1 MSTRTPSS
9 SSSRLML
16 TIGLCFLVALMEGLD
31 LQAAGIAAGGIAQAF
46 ALDKMQMGWI
56 FSAGI
61 LGLLPGA
68 LVGGMLADRYGR
80 KPMMVRA
87 SLVMTF
93 TMGGLAFVPNV
104 FWLLVLRIL
113 NGLFSGYVPNST
125 ALIASQAPKNRSGY
139 ALGTLA
145 TGVIGGSLVGPLLGG
160 VLAEILGIRQ
170 VFLLVGFILLICNLM
185 TIFLVKEDF
194 QPVTKAEVLSTRDLF
209 SSIKDKQILI
219 GLFVTSMIIQ
229 VSAQSIAPILTLYI
243 RHLGQTENLMFVSG
257 LIVSALGFSSMLSS
271 STLGKI
277 GDRIGNHRLLLIALF
292 YSFSMYVLCALA
304 QNSLQLGIVRFLY
317 GFGTGA
323 LMPSINSLL
332 TKITPR
338 EGISRIFSYNQMF
351 MNIGQVIGPFIG
363 SAIATDLGYRSVF
376 YVTSLIVFINFVWS
390 LINFRKYL
398 KVKEIV

>member
-1 MSTRTPSS
+1 MRVAWLGNFFTGASFSLVMPFMALYVEQLGAPKNKVEWYAGLAVSLS
-9 SSSRLML
+9 AL
-16 TIGLCFLVALMEGLD
+16 TSAL
-31 LQAAGIAAGGIAQAF
+31 IAPVWGR
-46 ALDKMQMGWI
+46 
-56 FSAGI
+56 
-61 LGLLPGA
+61 
-68 LVGGMLADRYGR
+68 LADRYGR

-185 TIFLVKEDF
+185 TVFLVKEDF
-194 QPVTKAEVLSTRDLF
+194 QPVTKAEALSTRELF

-332 TKITPR
+332 TKVTPR

>member
-1 MSTRTPSS
+1 MINSEINWKQNLRVAWLGNFFTGASFSLVMPFMALYVEQLGAPQNKVEWYAGLAVSLS
-9 SSSRLML
+9 AL
-16 TIGLCFLVALMEGLD
+16 TSAL
-31 LQAAGIAAGGIAQAF
+31 IAPVWGR
-46 ALDKMQMGWI
+46 
-56 FSAGI
+56 
-61 LGLLPGA
+61 
-68 LVGGMLADRYGR
+68 LADRYGR

-257 LIVSALGFSSMLSS
+257 LIVSALGFSSMHSS

>member
-1 MSTRTPSS
+1 MINSEINWKQNLRVAWLGNFFTGASFSLVMPFMALYVEQLGAPQNKVEWYAGLAVSLS
-9 SSSRLML
+9 AL
-16 TIGLCFLVALMEGLD
+16 TSAL
-31 LQAAGIAAGGIAQAF
+31 IAPVWGR
-46 ALDKMQMGWI
+46 
-56 FSAGI
+56 
-61 LGLLPGA
+61 
-68 LVGGMLADRYGR
+68 LADRYGR

-93 TMGGLAFVPNV
+93 TMGGVAFVPNV

-257 LIVSALGFSSMLSS
+257 FIVSALGFSSMLSS

>member
-1 MSTRTPSS
+1 MPFMVLYVEELGTPKN
-9 SSSRLML
+9 LVEFYA
-16 TIGLCFLVALMEGLD
+16 GLAVSLSAL
-31 LQAAGIAAGGIAQAF
+31 A
-46 ALDKMQMGWI
+46 
-56 FSAGI
+56 S
-61 LGLLPGA
+61 A
-68 LVGGMLADRYGR
+68 LVSPIWGRLADRYGR

-87 SLVMTF
+87 AFVMTF

-104 FWLLVLRIL
+104 YWLLILRVL
-113 NGLFSGYVPNST
+113 NGVFAGYVPNST
-125 ALIASQAPKNRSGY
+125 ALIASQAPQERSGY

-145 TGVIGGSLVGPLLGG
+145 TGVTAGSLIGPLLGG
-160 VLAEILGIRQ
+160 LLAEWLGIRQ
-170 VFLLVGFILLICNLM
+170 VFLLVGTILFICTLM
-185 TIFLVKEDF
+185 TIFWVKEDF
-194 QPVTKAEVLSTRDLF
+194 EPVSRKDAMPTREVFKRV
-209 SSIKDKQILI
+209 SSLQIMV

-243 RHLGQTENLMFVSG
+243 RHLGQASNLMFVSG

-292 YSFSMYVLCALA
+292 YSFSMYFFCALA
-304 QNSLQLGIVRFLY
+304 QTPLQLGMLRFLY
-317 GFGTGA
+317 GFGVGA

-332 TKITPR
+332 TKITPK

-351 MNIGQVIGPFIG
+351 SYIGQVAGPFVG
-363 SAIATDLGYRSVF
+363 SMVARHLGYRMVF
-376 YVTSLIVFINFVWS
+376 YVTAGIVFVNLVWS

>member
-1 MSTRTPSS
+1 MINSEINWKQNLRVAWLGNFFTGASFSLVMPFMALYVEQLGAPQNKVEWYAGLAVSLSS
-9 SSSRLML
+9 L
-16 TIGLCFLVALMEGLD
+16 TSAL
-31 LQAAGIAAGGIAQAF
+31 IAPVWGR
-46 ALDKMQMGWI
+46 
-56 FSAGI
+56 
-61 LGLLPGA
+61 
-68 LVGGMLADRYGR
+68 LADRYGR

>member
-1 MSTRTPSS
+1 MINSEINWKQNLRVAWLGNFFTGASFSLVMPFMALYVEQLGAPQNKVEWYAGLAVSLS
-9 SSSRLML
+9 AL
-16 TIGLCFLVALMEGLD
+16 TSAL
-31 LQAAGIAAGGIAQAF
+31 IAPVWGR
-46 ALDKMQMGWI
+46 
-56 FSAGI
+56 
-61 LGLLPGA
+61 
-68 LVGGMLADRYGR
+68 LADRYGR

-257 LIVSALGFSSMLSS
+257 LIVSELGFSSMLSS

>member
-1 MSTRTPSS
+1 MINSEINWKQNLRVAWLGNFFTGASFSLVMPFMALYVEQLGAPQNKVEWYAGLAVSLS
-9 SSSRLML
+9 AL
-16 TIGLCFLVALMEGLD
+16 TSAL
-31 LQAAGIAAGGIAQAF
+31 IAPVWGR
-46 ALDKMQMGWI
+46 
-56 FSAGI
+56 
-61 LGLLPGA
+61 
-68 LVGGMLADRYGR
+68 LADRYGR

-185 TIFLVKEDF
+185 TVFLVKEDF

>member
-1 MSTRTPSS
+1 MRVAWLGNFFTGASFSLVMPFMALYVEQLGAPKNKVEWYAGLAVSLS
-9 SSSRLML
+9 AL
-16 TIGLCFLVALMEGLD
+16 TSAL
-31 LQAAGIAAGGIAQAF
+31 IAPVWGR
-46 ALDKMQMGWI
+46 
-56 FSAGI
+56 
-61 LGLLPGA
+61 
-68 LVGGMLADRYGR
+68 LADRYGR

-145 TGVIGGSLVGPLLGG
+145 TGAIGGSLVGPLLGG

-185 TIFLVKEDF
+185 TVFLVKEDF
-194 QPVTKAEVLSTRDLF
+194 QPVTKAEALSTRELF

>member
-1 MSTRTPSS
+1 MINSEINWKQNLRVAWLGNFFTGASFSLVMPFMALYVEQLGAPQNKVEWYAGLAVSLS
-9 SSSRLML
+9 AL
-16 TIGLCFLVALMEGLD
+16 TSAL
-31 LQAAGIAAGGIAQAF
+31 IAPVWGR
-46 ALDKMQMGWI
+46 
-56 FSAGI
+56 
-61 LGLLPGA
+61 
-68 LVGGMLADRYGR
+68 LADRYGR

-229 VSAQSIAPILTLYI
+229 VSAQTIAPILTLYI

-363 SAIATDLGYRSVF
+363 SAIATDWGYRSVF

>member
-1 MSTRTPSS
+1 MINSEINWKQNLRVAWLGNFFTGASFSLVMPFMALYVEQLGAPQNKVEWYAGLAVSLS
-9 SSSRLML
+9 AL
-16 TIGLCFLVALMEGLD
+16 TSAL
-31 LQAAGIAAGGIAQAF
+31 IAPVWGR
-46 ALDKMQMGWI
+46 
-56 FSAGI
+56 
-61 LGLLPGA
+61 
-68 LVGGMLADRYGR
+68 LADRYGR

-93 TMGGLAFVPNV
+93 TMGGVAFVPNV

-209 SSIKDKQILI
+209 SSIKDKKILI

>member
-1 MSTRTPSS
+1 MINSEINWKQNLRVAWLGNFFTGASFSLVMPFMALYVEQLGAPQNKVEWYAGLAVSLSALTSS
-9 SSSRLML
+9 L
-16 TIGLCFLVALMEGLD
+16 
-31 LQAAGIAAGGIAQAF
+31 IAPVWGR
-46 ALDKMQMGWI
+46 
-56 FSAGI
+56 
-61 LGLLPGA
+61 
-68 LVGGMLADRYGR
+68 LADRYGR

>member
-1 MSTRTPSS
+1 MRVAWLGNFFTGASFSLVMPFMALYVEQLGAPKNKVEWYAGLAVSLS
-9 SSSRLML
+9 AL
-16 TIGLCFLVALMEGLD
+16 TSAL
-31 LQAAGIAAGGIAQAF
+31 IAPVWGR
-46 ALDKMQMGWI
+46 
-56 FSAGI
+56 
-61 LGLLPGA
+61 
-68 LVGGMLADRYGR
+68 LADRYGR

-145 TGVIGGSLVGPLLGG
+145 TGVIGGSLVGPLLSG

-185 TIFLVKEDF
+185 TVFLVKEDF
-194 QPVTKAEVLSTRDLF
+194 QPVTKAEALSTRELF

-363 SAIATDLGYRSVF
+363 SAIATGLGYRSVF
-376 YVTSLIVFINFVWS
+376 YVTSLIVFVNFVWS

>member
-1 MSTRTPSS
+1 MRVAWLGNFFTGASFSLVMPFMALYVEQLGAPKNKVEWYAGLAVSLS
-9 SSSRLML
+9 AL
-16 TIGLCFLVALMEGLD
+16 TSAL
-31 LQAAGIAAGGIAQAF
+31 IAPLWGR
-46 ALDKMQMGWI
+46 
-56 FSAGI
+56 
-61 LGLLPGA
+61 
-68 LVGGMLADRYGR
+68 LADRYGR

-185 TIFLVKEDF
+185 TVFLVKEDF
-194 QPVTKAEVLSTRDLF
+194 QPVTKAEALSTRELF

-243 RHLGQTENLMFVSG
+243 RHLGQTENLVFVSG

>member
-1 MSTRTPSS
+1 MINSEINWKQNLRVAWLGNFFTGASFSLVMPFMALYVEQLGAPQNKVEWYAGLAVSLS
-9 SSSRLML
+9 AL
-16 TIGLCFLVALMEGLD
+16 TSAL
-31 LQAAGIAAGGIAQAF
+31 IAPVWGR
-46 ALDKMQMGWI
+46 
-56 FSAGI
+56 
-61 LGLLPGA
+61 
-68 LVGGMLADRYGR
+68 LADRYGR

-93 TMGGLAFVPNV
+93 NMGGLAFVPNV

>member
-1 MSTRTPSS
+1 MRVAWLGNFFTGASFSLVMPFMA
-9 SSSRLML
+9 LYVEQL
-16 TIGLCFLVALMEGLD
+16 GAPKNKVEWYAGLAVSLSALASAL
-31 LQAAGIAAGGIAQAF
+31 IAPVWGR
-46 ALDKMQMGWI
+46 
-56 FSAGI
+56 
-61 LGLLPGA
+61 
-68 LVGGMLADRYGR
+68 LADRYGR

-125 ALIASQAPKNRSGY
+125 ALIASQVPKSRSGY

-160 VLAEILGIRQ
+160 VLAELLGIRQ
-170 VFLLVGFILLICNLM
+170 VFLLVGFMLLICNLL
-185 TIFLVKEDF
+185 TVFLVKEDF
-194 QPVTKAEVLSTRDLF
+194 QPVTKAEALSTRELF

-351 MNIGQVIGPFIG
+351 MNMGQVIGPFIG

-376 YVTSLIVFINFVWS
+376 YVTSLIVFVNFVWS

>member
-1 MSTRTPSS
+1 MINSEINWKQNLRVAWLGNFFTGASFSLVMPFMALYVEQLGAPQNKVEWYAGLAVSLS
-9 SSSRLML
+9 AL
-16 TIGLCFLVALMEGLD
+16 TSAL
-31 LQAAGIAAGGIAQAF
+31 IAPVWGR
-46 ALDKMQMGWI
+46 
-56 FSAGI
+56 
-61 LGLLPGA
+61 
-68 LVGGMLADRYGR
+68 LADRYGR
-80 KPMMVRA
+80 TPMMVRA

-93 TMGGLAFVPNV
+93 TMGGVAFVPNV

>member
-1 MSTRTPSS
+1 MRVAWLGNFFTGASFSLVMPFMALYVEQLGAPQNKVEWYAGLAVSLS
-9 SSSRLML
+9 AL
-16 TIGLCFLVALMEGLD
+16 TSAL
-31 LQAAGIAAGGIAQAF
+31 IAPVWGR
-46 ALDKMQMGWI
+46 
-56 FSAGI
+56 
-61 LGLLPGA
+61 
-68 LVGGMLADRYGR
+68 LADRYGR

-145 TGVIGGSLVGPLLGG
+145 TGAIGGSLVGPLLGG

-185 TIFLVKEDF
+185 TVFLVKEDF
-194 QPVTKAEVLSTRDLF
+194 QPVTKAEALSTRELF

>member
-1 MSTRTPSS
+1 MRVAWLGNFFTGASFSLVMPFMALYVEQLGAPKNKVEWYAGLAVSLS
-9 SSSRLML
+9 AL
-16 TIGLCFLVALMEGLD
+16 TSAL
-31 LQAAGIAAGGIAQAF
+31 IAPLWGR
-46 ALDKMQMGWI
+46 
-56 FSAGI
+56 
-61 LGLLPGA
+61 
-68 LVGGMLADRYGR
+68 LADRYGR

-185 TIFLVKEDF
+185 TVFLVKEDF
-194 QPVTKAEVLSTRDLF
+194 QPVTKAEALSTRELF

-243 RHLGQTENLMFVSG
+243 RHLGQTENLVFVSG

-351 MNIGQVIGPFIG
+351 MNMGQVIGPFIG
-363 SAIATDLGYRSVF
+363 SAIATGLGYRSVF
-376 YVTSLIVFINFVWS
+376 YVTSLIVFVNFVWS

>member
-1 MSTRTPSS
+1 MINSEINWKQNLRVAWLGNFFTGASFSLVMPFMALYVEQLGAPQNKVEWYAGLAVSLS
-9 SSSRLML
+9 AL
-16 TIGLCFLVALMEGLD
+16 TSAL
-31 LQAAGIAAGGIAQAF
+31 IAPVWGR
-46 ALDKMQMGWI
+46 
-56 FSAGI
+56 
-61 LGLLPGA
+61 
-68 LVGGMLADRYGR
+68 LADRYGR

-209 SSIKDKQILI
+209 SSITDKQILI

>member
-1 MSTRTPSS
+1 MRVAWLGNFFTGASFSLVMPFMALYVEQLGAPKNKVEWYAGLAVSLS
-9 SSSRLML
+9 AL
-16 TIGLCFLVALMEGLD
+16 TSAL
-31 LQAAGIAAGGIAQAF
+31 IAPVWGR
-46 ALDKMQMGWI
+46 
-56 FSAGI
+56 
-61 LGLLPGA
+61 
-68 LVGGMLADRYGR
+68 LADRYGR

-125 ALIASQAPKNRSGY
+125 ALIASQAPKSRSGY

-160 VLAEILGIRQ
+160 TLAEFLGIRQ
-170 VFLLVGFILLICNLM
+170 VFLLVGLILLICNLM

-194 QPVTKAEVLSTRDLF
+194 HPVAKSEALSTRELF
-209 SSIKDKQILI
+209 SSIKNKQILV

-229 VSAQSIAPILTLYI
+229 VSAQSVAPILTLYI

-292 YSFSMYVLCALA
+292 YSFCMYVLCALA

-332 TKITPR
+332 NKITPR
-338 EGISRIFSYNQMF
+338 EGISRIFSFNQMF
-351 MNIGQVIGPFIG
+351 MNMGQVIGPFIG
-363 SAIATDLGYRSVF
+363 SAIATGMGYRSVF
-376 YVTSLIVFINFVWS
+376 YVTSLIVFVNFVWS
-390 LINFRKYL
+390 FINFRKYL

>member
-1 MSTRTPSS
+1 MRVAWLGNFFTGASFSLVMPFMALYVEQLGAPKNKVEWYAGLAVSLS
-9 SSSRLML
+9 AL
-16 TIGLCFLVALMEGLD
+16 TSAL
-31 LQAAGIAAGGIAQAF
+31 IAPVWGR
-46 ALDKMQMGWI
+46 
-56 FSAGI
+56 
-61 LGLLPGA
+61 
-68 LVGGMLADRYGR
+68 LADRYGR
-80 KPMMVRA
+80 KLMMVRA

-125 ALIASQAPKNRSGY
+125 ALIASQAPKNRLGY

-170 VFLLVGFILLICNLM
+170 IFLLVGFILLICNLM
-185 TIFLVKEDF
+185 TVFFVKEDF
-194 QPVTKAEVLSTRDLF
+194 QPVTKTETLSTRELF

-351 MNIGQVIGPFIG
+351 MNMGQVIGPFIG

-376 YVTSLIVFINFVWS
+376 YVTSLIVFVNFVWS

>member
-1 MSTRTPSS
+1 MINSEINWKQNLRVAWLGNFFTGASFSLVMPFMALYVEQLGAPQNKVEWYAGLAVSLS
-9 SSSRLML
+9 AL
-16 TIGLCFLVALMEGLD
+16 TSAL
-31 LQAAGIAAGGIAQAF
+31 IAPVWGR
-46 ALDKMQMGWI
+46 
-56 FSAGI
+56 
-61 LGLLPGA
+61 
-68 LVGGMLADRYGR
+68 LADRYGR

-398 KVKEIV
+398 KVKEIA